1 MPKTDAQRSRE
12 RRERKRRGE
21 RLVSVPLMSGQM
33 LVVLDAGLVA
43 DVLTDVGAVKDWD
56 AENVS
61 ILSEAVVTALQNLKR
76 HA

>member
-1 MPKTDAQRSRE
+1 
-12 RRERKRRGE
+12 
-21 RLVSVPLMSGQM
+21 M